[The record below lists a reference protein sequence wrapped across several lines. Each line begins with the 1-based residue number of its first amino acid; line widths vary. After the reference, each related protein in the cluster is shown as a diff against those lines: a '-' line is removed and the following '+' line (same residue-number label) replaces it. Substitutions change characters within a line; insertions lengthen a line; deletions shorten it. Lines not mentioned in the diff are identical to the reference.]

1 MMHLATRSAE
11 YIKVLAWIFTISFI
25 LITFLPRSMD
35 DTMFMDGVTYAS
47 IARNM
52 SIGIGSFWR
61 PFFAHS
67 FWLPYDNHEFFSGH
81 PPLQFGMQAVM
92 FRLIGDSI
100 VVENIYNLLVLASSI
115 FLIIKIWC
123 LLLAGKPLLRKF
135 SWLPVLCWY
144 AMETVWY
151 SIPNNFLDSTL
162 SVFCLLSCYFQLLFF
177 TKRPAI
183 LNGYLFAVAA
193 GICIAAGFL
202 TKGPVSLYPLAFPL
216 IYTISFDTRRIKQAL
231 FCTVTMLG
239 TLLVGFLL
247 LLSYQPAC
255 DFMRTYFEGQ
265 VVQALLQKR
274 EKTGVGLAG
283 HFYLL
288 TELLRNVY
296 PHLLAL
302 IALNAAAW
310 LVGLRVAISREL
322 KQIGVLSLL
331 VTASVTLPMLVSIK
345 QYSHYLVPALP
356 FAALFF
362 ATLFVEK
369 TAAFSQL
376 YSKLLLPA
384 LLVGCIACWTL
395 TAFKVSRIEQDIM
408 AGNALR
414 IRKFVHRSA
423 TIGVCHEL
431 FQDAN
436 IHANFQRYHCL
447 SLTTDTNTSKY
458 IFADSTC
465 LPQFNA
471 ETDSIIPL
479 KNDYLLVIRNM
490 RPATAKPAI
499 SRNIKI
505 TLPDS

>member
-1 MMHLATRSAE
+1 MMHQATRSDG

-25 LITFLPRSMD
+25 LITFLPRSID

-67 FWLPYDNHEFFSGH
+67 FWLPYDNHGFFSGH
-81 PPLQFGMQAVM
+81 PPLQFGMQAVI
-92 FRLIGDSI
+92 FRVLGDSI
-100 VVENIYNLLVLASSI
+100 AVENIYNLIILVSSI
-115 FLIIKIWC
+115 FLIVKIWC
-123 LLLAGKPLLRKF
+123 LLLREKPRLLKF

-162 SVFCLLSCYFQLLFF
+162 AVFCLLSCYFQLLFF
-177 TKRPAI
+177 IKKPAI
-183 LNGYLFAVAA
+183 LDGYVFAVAA
-193 GICIAAGFL
+193 GICISAGFL
-202 TKGPVSLYPLAFPL
+202 TKGPVSLYPLAFPF
-216 IYTISFDTRRIKQAL
+216 IYAISINARRITPAL
-231 FCTVTMLG
+231 FCTLTMLG
-239 TLLVGFLL
+239 TLLASALL
-247 LLSYQPAC
+247 LFSYQPAC

-274 EKTGVGLAG
+274 EKTVAGIAG

-296 PHLLAL
+296 PHLLAF
-302 IALNAAAW
+302 IALNASAW
-310 LVGLRVAISREL
+310 LAGLPVAISRDL
-322 KQIGVLSLL
+322 RQIGVLFLL
-331 VTASVTLPMLVSIK
+331 VTASVTLPMLFSIK
-345 QYSHYLVPALP
+345 QYPHYLVPALP

-376 YSKLLLPA
+376 YNKLLLPA
-384 LLVGCIACWTL
+384 LVAGCVACWVL
-395 TAFKVSRIEQDIM
+395 TAFKVSHVEQDIM
-408 AGNALR
+408 AENAVR
-414 IRKFVHRSA
+414 VQKFVQRSS
-423 TIGVCHEL
+423 TIGVCHNL

-447 SLTTDTNTSKY
+447 SLTTDTNAAKY
-458 IFADSTC
+458 IFADSSC

-471 ETDSIIPL
+471 ATDSIIPL
-479 KNDYLLVIRNM
+479 KSNYLLVIRNM
-490 RPATAKPAI
+490 RSAPAQPVI
-499 SRNIKI
+499 SRNTKI